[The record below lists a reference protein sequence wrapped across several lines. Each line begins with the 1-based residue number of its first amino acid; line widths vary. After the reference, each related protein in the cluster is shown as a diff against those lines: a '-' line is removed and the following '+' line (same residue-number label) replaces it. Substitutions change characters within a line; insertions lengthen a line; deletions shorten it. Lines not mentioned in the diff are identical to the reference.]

1 MNRRSLFRSLG
12 LGAIVGGVALLPKAP
27 QIDHPA
33 MTVPQPD
40 PQAELSGY
48 QIQQVMNQQ
57 PLYLSP
63 SDRFI
68 TLTFP
73 TVSGAIGY
81 TVTGVSNGTNH
92 EASQIFYEDHGQ
104 LRMILNDR
112 IVQRDPTTGGWVP
125 V

>member
-48 QIQQVMNQQ
+48 QIQQLMSQY
-57 PLYLSP
+57 PLYSTN
-63 SDRFI
+63 RTGNTI
-68 TLTFP
+68 LTFP
-73 TVSGAIGY
+73 VALGSIGY
-81 TVTGVSNGTNH
+81 TVTGVSNGTNPK
-92 EASQIFYEDHGQ
+92 S
-104 LRMILNDR
+104 ILWST
-112 IVQRDPTTGGWVP
+112 I
-125 V
+125 